1 MLAAVLHFEVGPGI
15 VDGADWLGLKEV
27 GDPLA
32 RRPRVD
38 VLLEEESELLQ
49 FFGEFL
55 NRSAVLNDLEGEAVS
70 SLTTTLSQV
79 GLTVDA
85 VLLDRQHGP
94 LPRAYLDRDL
104 AHLLDDRIHHGDHLQ
119 LLPTQPVL
127 HVLED
132 SQMLLQQFPDLVG
145 GLGKLIQQA
154 QVVRLF
160 HADLLKFVQK
170 MVCHLVQLSRKFI
183 GMRLF

>member
-1 MLAAVLHFEVGPGI
+1 M
-15 VDGADWLGLKEV
+15 
-27 GDPLA
+27 
-32 RRPRVD
+32 
-38 VLLEEESELLQ
+38 
-49 FFGEFL
+49 
-55 NRSAVLNDLEGEAVS
+55 EGEAVS
-70 SLTTTLSQV
+70 CLTATLSQV
-79 GLTVDA
+79 GFTVDV

-104 AHLLDDRIHHGDHLQ
+104 AHLLDDGIHHRDHLQ
-119 LLPTQPVL
+119 LLLTQLVL

-154 QVVRLF
+154 QVVHLF
-160 HADLLKFVQK
+160 HADLLKFIQQ
-170 MVCHLVQLSRKFI
+170 MVRHLVQLSRKFI